1 MRFTGSFATATINL
15 AQFENILKEHLEAE
29 LKKVANVWLTAVT
42 DLVPVWSGMSQ
53 GSLLELRDLINGRL
67 IITPVSGVK
76 SRIPQG
82 RSVGTA
88 IPNFDNLN
96 DFNITI
102 TTDVPH
108 YNVQEYENVG
118 ISPSAPWHSLD
129 AGAAAAYPVLK
140 AVRLIAPIVTSKQI
154 KV

>member
-15 AQFENILKEHLEAE
+15 AQFENILKEHLEVE

-67 IITPVSGVK
+67 IISPVSGVK

-82 RSVGTA
+82 RSLGTA
-88 IPNFDNLN
+88 ILNTDLN

-108 YNVQEYENVG
+108 YNIQEYVNVNV
-118 ISPSAPWHSLD
+118 SPSAPWRSLE
-129 AGAAAAYPVLK
+129 AGAVAAYPLLK
-140 AVRLIAPIVTSKQI
+140 SVRLIAPIITGKQI

>member
-1 MRFTGSFATATINL
+1 MKFTGSFTTATINL
-15 AQFENILKEHLEAE
+15 TQFENMLKEHLETE

-67 IITPVSGVK
+67 IISPVSGVK

-82 RSVGTA
+82 RSLGTA
-88 IPNFDNLN
+88 ILNTDLN

-108 YNVQEYENVG
+108 YNIQEYVNVNV
-118 ISPSAPWHSLD
+118 SPSAPWRSLE
-129 AGAAAAYPVLK
+129 AGAVAAYPLLK
-140 AVRLIAPIVTSKQI
+140 SVRLIAPIITGKQI